1 MRRRL
6 ESVLPLLVLVGF
18 AGAALVVNLLL
29 TSAEERGVGALE
41 KSLSGEVEAVARSQN
56 QRFAN
61 TFAGTAGIS
70 GTDPTDPY
78 RLVEGSPEDLAKLE
92 ELVELLPP
100 TFRSGFYLVD
110 AAGTVT
116 QGVRFAGDPIGD
128 RFEWPGYEDL
138 VASPEFAAG
147 GGVLPVSRGLT
158 TNEPVVALAIPIYD
172 LTEQVPAVRGAFVF
186 ESVVAEDSDFNKEI
200 GQLKRGETGRYYF
213 VDDRGSV
220 VASNDSAAIAE
231 MLEDDRFLDEP
242 AGLHRF
248 GGEVVV
254 LAEVPAAGWRVVF
267 RQDAGEFEEALSG
280 PLETVGQILVFGLL
294 VAGFILTTM
303 LFRRLRAARAEQE
316 RLRALAAAQQEFI
329 SIVSHEL
336 RTPVAGVLGFLET
349 SLDHWDSMDDDE
361 RRSAL
366 ARAASNAR
374 RLQAMTRDVL
384 DTQSVEAGAL
394 VHVHER
400 LDLAEEV
407 RVAVAAA
414 RDLGDERVIDV
425 AVPDEPIWVDGD
437 ADRLQQV
444 LANLID
450 NARKNSPAVE
460 PLSVT
465 VARTAEGG
473 EVAVTDH
480 GPGITE
486 ESLERIFDKFVR
498 GRGDSVSG
506 TGLGLYISRQIVNAH
521 GGRIWA
527 ESQPGQGAT
536 FRFVLPGAGAAPA
549 NEPDEADPASNAPTR
564 SG

>member
-18 AGAALVVNLLL
+18 VVAALVVNLLL
-29 TSAEERGVGALE
+29 TSAEERGVDALE
-41 KSLSGEVEAVARSQN
+41 KSLKGEVEAVARSQN

-78 RLVEGSPEDLAKLE
+78 RLVENSPEDLAKLE

-116 QGVRFAGDPIGD
+116 QGVRFVGDPIGD
-128 RFEWPGYEDL
+128 RFEWPGFDEL
-138 VASPEFAAG
+138 VASPAFAAG
-147 GGVLPVSRGLT
+147 GGVLPVSQGLT
-158 TNEPVVALAIPIYD
+158 TNEPVIALAIPIYD
-172 LTEQVPAVRGAFVF
+172 LTSATPAVRGAFVF

-200 GQLKRGETGRYYF
+200 GELKRGETGRYYF

-220 VASNDSAAIAE
+220 VASNESAAIAE
-231 MLEDDRFLDEP
+231 MLDDVRFLDEP

-294 VAGFILTTM
+294 AAGFILTTM

-316 RLRALAAAQQEFI
+316 RLRALTEAQQEFI

-336 RTPVAGVLGFLET
+336 RTPVAGILGFLET
-349 SLDHWDSMDDDE
+349 SLDHWDGMDDDE
-361 RRSAL
+361 RRAAL
-366 ARAASNAR
+366 SRAASNAR

-394 VHVHER
+394 VHVLER
-400 LDLAEEV
+400 LNLAAEV

-414 RDLGDERVIDV
+414 RDLDGERTIDL
-425 AVPDEPIWVDGD
+425 ALPDEPIWVDGD

-460 PLSVT
+460 PLTVT
-465 VARTAEGG
+465 VTRTPEGG

-480 GPGITE
+480 GPGITD

-506 TGLGLYISRQIVNAH
+506 TGLGLYISRQIVSAH

-527 ESQPGQGAT
+527 ESAPGEGAT
-536 FRFVLPGAGAAPA
+536 FRFVLPGAAGGAL
-549 NEPDEADPASNAPTR
+549 EPTSGQPADPAQSPTT
-564 SG
+564 S